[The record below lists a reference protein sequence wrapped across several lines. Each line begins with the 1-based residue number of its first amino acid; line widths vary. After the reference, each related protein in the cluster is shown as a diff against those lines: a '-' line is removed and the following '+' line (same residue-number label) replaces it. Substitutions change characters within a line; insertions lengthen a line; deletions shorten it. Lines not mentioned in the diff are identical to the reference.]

1 MCERL
6 REQGSCFT
14 PSPGLLLAY
23 INSVIINGT
32 CSPDLFVRNDYT
44 IIMIN
49 VSDIQILDAK
59 QQAGSEPRSRGVNS
73 NFLSS
78 SRYLNPVASGF
89 KIDTNAIKSQL

>member
-1 MCERL
+1 
-6 REQGSCFT
+6 
-14 PSPGLLLAY
+14 
-23 INSVIINGT
+23 
-32 CSPDLFVRNDYT
+32 
-44 IIMIN
+44 MIN